1 MGSFD
6 ANSTPSLNGSNC
18 QGETP
23 SQALNISN
31 YSHKDIENMV
41 SELRLLKAENKEL
54 LVHKYSKNVSTAG
67 YLI

>member
-6 ANSTPSLNGSNC
+6 ANSTPSLNGSHS
-18 QGETP
+18 QGDTP
-23 SQALNISN
+23 CQALSISN
-31 YSHKDIENMV
+31 YSVKDIENMV

-54 LVHKYSKNVSTAG
+54 TVHKYSKNVSTAG